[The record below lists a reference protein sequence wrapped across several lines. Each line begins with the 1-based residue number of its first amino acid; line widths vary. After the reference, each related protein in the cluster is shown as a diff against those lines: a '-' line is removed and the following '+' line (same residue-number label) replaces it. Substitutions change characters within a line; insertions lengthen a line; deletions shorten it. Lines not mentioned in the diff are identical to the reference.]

1 MLLFDLQKKI
11 LNKIKTVQLYQVFAE
26 VLIQFCFKQYNPML
40 YQTTAEV
47 AIPILNNERFIGT
60 KYKYTFYQAVIQ
72 YQFFHKEIKNVFQ
85 RQEREKFTL
94 NFFF

>member
-11 LNKIKTVQLYQVFAE
+11 LNKIKAVQLYQVLAE

-47 AIPILNNERFIGT
+47 AIPILNNE
-60 KYKYTFYQAVIQ
+60 
-72 YQFFHKEIKNVFQ
+72 
-85 RQEREKFTL
+85 
-94 NFFF
+94 

>member
-1 MLLFDLQKKI
+1 
-11 LNKIKTVQLYQVFAE
+11 
-26 VLIQFCFKQYNPML
+26 ML

-72 YQFFHKEIKNVFQ
+72 Y
-85 RQEREKFTL
+85 
-94 NFFF
+94 

>member
-11 LNKIKTVQLYQVFAE
+11 LNKIKAVRLYQVLAE

-47 AIPILNNERFIGT
+47 
-60 KYKYTFYQAVIQ
+60 
-72 YQFFHKEIKNVFQ
+72 EIINI
-85 RQEREKFTL
+85 R
-94 NFFF
+94 